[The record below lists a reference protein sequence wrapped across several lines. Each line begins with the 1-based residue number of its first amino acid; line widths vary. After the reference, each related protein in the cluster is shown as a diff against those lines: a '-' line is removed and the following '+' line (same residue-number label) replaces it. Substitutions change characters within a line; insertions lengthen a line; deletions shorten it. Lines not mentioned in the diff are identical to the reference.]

1 MKMFFFSKNVC
12 KAKNVFFYMQ
22 KNAKELIK
30 FPKIKTQ
37 TPDKQRFKKFVDL
50 KSFPKRTISYS

>member
-30 FPKIKTQ
+30 FSKIKTQ
-37 TPDKQRFKKFVDL
+37 ITDKQ
-50 KSFPKRTISYS
+50 